1 MFELLIDA
9 YKKAESRKEILER
22 TSWFCEFTK
31 VVHEIW
37 NKLDLPEKTF
47 TYNDDLW
54 FYVSKNETKTNIITR
69 DLRQIVAE
77 DIIRYLDSLYR

>member
-9 YKKAESRKEILER
+9 YKKAESRKEILEH
-22 TSWFCEFTK
+22 TSWFREFTK

-54 FYVSKNETKTNIITR
+54 FYVSKRETKTNIITC
-69 DLRQIVAE
+69 DLRQIVEE
-77 DIIRYLDSLYR
+77 DVIRYLDSLYR